1 MSRKPEPMTFAGALE
16 VQAQKPLDGR
26 RKAIMLSDL
35 TDAASFPYIFRG
47 LDVFCDEDG
56 KWYTFMGG
64 DQTDINNWRKE
75 GSGDGGETPDWNDIT
90 NKPTD
95 LAEAIELTQA
105 QYDALSYEE
114 KHNGKVYFITDG
126 EGGGGSGGGSG
137 IIKLAEAGFV
147 EFENPIAEG
156 EIKSKNVF
164 HSGYNLLPTD
174 LWSVNVTLGAPTTG
188 VDNRWQNQK
197 DGVRLLPVTVTSNG
211 YFRIEVLFEKGFTT
225 AYGGKVPVYYQ
236 FYANVKR
243 PNIGTSENFAGGN
256 KQVGDLY
263 TTARAIYNGFLDYAI
278 VLSTTIAKAIERG
291 GHISVSFDSDAMMHT
306 VIGLLDKTRSIVKN
320 PNDGATYYPIVWIN
334 PVHEIV
340 NIKYLAIHP
349 TEEDKYTIFFTD
361 AATDNAYQYVDSV
374 DKLLGLYGV
383 DAYDVEVI

>member
-1 MSRKPEPMTFAGALE
+1 MARQKGSYRLGGNLE
-16 VQAQKPLDGR
+16 VEASANLDGR
-26 RKAIMLSDL
+26 LEVPTKADL
-35 TDAASFPYIFRG
+35 LTMEYPYQGMI
-47 LDVFCDEDG
+47 VFCQEDE
-56 KWYTFMGG
+56 KHYKLVG
-64 DQTDINNWRKE
+64 DHTLEASWE
-75 GSGDGGETPDWNDIT
+75 VVGDNSV
-90 NKPTD
+90 
-95 LAEAIELTQA
+95 ELTQA

-114 KHNGKVYFITDG
+114 KMNGTTYYITDG
-126 EGGGGSGGGSG
+126 DDGTGGGSGGGSG

-156 EIKSKNVF
+156 EIKSKAVF

-174 LWSVNVTLGAPTTG
+174 LWSANVTLGAPTTG

-263 TTARAIYNGFLDYAI
+263 TTARAIYDGFLDYAI
-278 VLSTTIAKAIERG
+278 VLSTTIAKALERG
-291 GHISVSFDSDAMMHT
+291 GHLSVSFDSDAMMHT

-320 PNDGATYYPIVWIN
+320 PNDGATYYPIAWIN
-334 PVHEIV
+334 PVYEIV
-340 NIKYLAIHP
+340 NIKYVAIHP

-361 AATDNAYQYVDSV
+361 AATDNAYQYVDSA